1 MPAALVASPLLT
13 RPDLFARLENG
24 HAEQVT
30 VVTPNRRLAQDLQ
43 REFDAHQIAKGLTVW
58 EAPDILPFGAFVER
72 LWEDAL
78 YSDLGE
84 KLPLLLTPAQEQHLW
99 EQILKDA
106 SFLLKEGAAR
116 QCREAWRLV
125 HQWRV
130 RIGTGTEDALAF
142 SRWAAE
148 YEKRTAGEIDGARLP
163 DLMAQHLQSLKT
175 PKLVVAYAFDVLPP
189 QTEEFLQKLEFV
201 RSAPEGV
208 TGSSARISYPSA
220 TQEIEAA
227 AKWARA
233 RLEEGK
239 QRIGVVFPDLSTQR
253 SVVAR
258 IFSRVMQPGYNL
270 PGAAKNA
277 MPFNISLGRA
287 LSSYPLV
294 DFALGLIELAFH
306 AVEFD
311 QASHLIRSP
320 FLGGADT
327 ELGRRASLDVKLRR
341 DAEATITLPK
351 LIAGA
356 EPAPQLRQLLER
368 ILVLS
373 REAKP
378 ASPAEWARHFS
389 ALLEAAGFPGERA
402 LDSEEF
408 QTRAKW
414 HEMLGELSKLERI
427 AVQFSFQ
434 QAFGFLE
441 RLCEATL
448 FQPESPD
455 APIQVLGVLESAG
468 LRFDCLWVS
477 GLTDEA
483 WPLTARPNP
492 FIPIAAQKKAGIPQA
507 SAEASAALDKRLT
520 DEWKRAAAEVVFS
533 WPAKD
538 KDKDLAPSPLIT
550 DIQMV
555 VPAQAGIQ
563 FDFPR
568 YRDLIFSARKLETFE
583 DRKAPPVPPGK
594 VRGGTR
600 VLADQ
605 AACPFRAFAKW
616 RLSAVELEE
625 PESGLDPRD
634 RGKLLHALMREI
646 WTRLKDSNS
655 LNNDTAVAI
664 SQSADA
670 AVKEMGL
677 EGRFAELERERLAKL
692 AREWLDIERR
702 RAPFRVAAVEEK
714 REINVAGL
722 KFESRIDRM
731 DELVEGEMRGGHVLI
746 DYKSSRMLTPKQ
758 WDGPRPDDPQLPLYA
773 VAAPEDLAA
782 VVFAKMRPG
791 EMRFMGY
798 SKAERALPR
807 VEVYRDWQKLLD
819 TWKRDADG
827 LGKSFATGEAP
838 VDPKEGLKT
847 CRMCELHTLCRVYEK
862 LGATGGRNEV

>member
-1 MPAALVASPLLT
+1 MPAALSKAE
-13 RPDLFARLENG
+13 LFSRLAEG
-24 HAEQVT
+24 HAAGVT
-30 VVTPNRRLAQDLQ
+30 VVTPNKRLSQALMA
-43 REFDAHQIAKGLTVW
+43 EFDAFQINKQLTVW
-58 EAPDILPFGAFVER
+58 EAPVILPFGAFVER
-72 LWEDAL
+72 LWEDAI

-84 KLPLLLTPAQEQHLW
+84 KLPLLLTSAQEQHLW

-106 SFLLKEGAAR
+106 TFLLKEGAAR
-116 QCREAWRLV
+116 QAREAWRLV
-125 HQWRV
+125 HQWRI

-148 YEKRTAGEIDGARLP
+148 YEKRTAGEVDAARLP
-163 DLMAQHLQSLKT
+163 DLMAQHLGSLKT
-175 PKLVVAYAFDVLPP
+175 PKLLVAYAFDVLPP
-189 QTEEFLQKLEFV
+189 QTEEFLRRFEFV
-201 RSAPEGV
+201 QSAPEGV
-208 TGSSARISYPSA
+208 AGSCARTSYPSA
-220 TQEIEAA
+220 GQEIEAV

-233 RLEEGK
+233 RLEEGRK
-239 QRIGVVFPDLSTQR
+239 CIGVVVPDLQQR
-253 SVVAR
+253 RSEVAR
-258 IFSRVMQPGYNL
+258 VFSRVMNPGYNL
-270 PGAAKNA
+270 PGVPKTA

-294 DFALGLIELAFH
+294 HCALGLLELAFRT
-306 AVEFD
+306 VEFD

-341 DAEATITLPK
+341 DADSTISLPK

-356 EPAPQLRQLLER
+356 EPAPMLRKLLEQMFEITKTR
-368 ILVLS
+368 PS
-373 REAKP
+373 
-378 ASPAEWARHFS
+378 SPAEWARHFS

-414 HEMLGELSKLERI
+414 HEALSELAKLERI
-427 AVQFSFQ
+427 ADGFSFE

-441 RLCEATL
+441 RLCASTL

-483 WPLTARPNP
+483 WPLTAHPNP
-492 FIPIAAQKKAGIPQA
+492 FIPIAAQKRAGIPQA
-507 SAEASAALDKRLT
+507 SAEASAALDARLT

-538 KDKDLAPSPLIT
+538 KDKNLAPSPLIAELP
-550 DIQMV
+550 V
-555 VPAQAGIQ
+555 VPAQAGTP

-568 YRDLIFSARKLETFE
+568 YRDLIFQSRNLEKFT
-583 DRKAPPVPPGK
+583 DAKAPPVAPGK

-646 WTRLKDSNS
+646 WTRLKNSNS
-655 LNNDTAVAI
+655 LKGDTAAAI
-664 SQSADA
+664 SESAEA

-677 EGRFAELERERLAKL
+677 EGRFAELERARLAKL
-692 AREWLDIERR
+692 ANEWLDIERG
-702 RAPFRVAAVEEK
+702 RAPFQVSAVEEK
-714 REINVAGL
+714 RSVAVAGL
-722 KFESRIDRM
+722 TFESRIDRM
-731 DELVEGEMRGGHVLI
+731 DKLEDGGYVLI

-782 VVFAKMRPG
+782 VVFARMRPG

-807 VEVYRDWQKLLD
+807 VEVYRDWQRLLD
-819 TWKRDADG
+819 TWKRDAEG

-862 LGATGGRNEV
+862 FSGVGSGEGDA

>member
-1 MPAALVASPLLT
+1 MLSKA
-13 RPDLFARLENG
+13 DLFARLAEG
-24 HAEQVT
+24 HAARVT
-30 VVTPNRRLAQDLQ
+30 VVTPNKRLSQALMS
-43 REFDAHQIAKGLTVW
+43 EFDDFQTQKGLTVW

-99 EQILKDA
+99 EQALKDS

-125 HQWRV
+125 HQWRI

-142 SRWAAE
+142 SRWAAD
-148 YEKRTAGEIDGARLP
+148 YEKKTSGEIDAARLP
-163 DLMAQHLQSLKT
+163 DLMAQHLASLKT
-175 PKLVVAYAFDVLPP
+175 PKLLVAYAFDVLPL
-189 QTEEFLQKLEFV
+189 QTQEFFSRFEFTHCI
-201 RSAPEGV
+201 PDETEGAC
-208 TGSSARISYPSA
+208 ARTPYPSA
-220 TQEIEAA
+220 SQEIEAA

-233 RLEEGK
+233 RLEEGRK
-239 QRIGVVFPDLSTQR
+239 RIGVVVPDLQQR
-253 SVVAR
+253 RSEVAR
-258 IFSRVMQPGYNL
+258 VFSRVMQPGYNL
-270 PGAAKNA
+270 PAQAGTPF
-277 MPFNISLGRA
+277 PFNISLGRP

-294 DFALGLIELAFH
+294 HFALGLVELAFH

-341 DAEATITLPK
+341 DADATISLPR

-356 EPAPQLRQLLER
+356 EPAPLLRKHLEQVFEITKTR
-368 ILVLS
+368 PV
-373 REAKP
+373 
-378 ASPAEWARHFS
+378 SPAEWARHFS

-414 HEMLGELSKLERI
+414 HEMLAELSKVERL
-427 AVQFSFQ
+427 AERFSFE

-441 RLCEATL
+441 RLCSTTL

-533 WPAKD
+533 WPAKN
-538 KDKDLAPSPLIT
+538 KDKDLAPSPLILEVEEKP
-550 DIQMV
+550 IA
-555 VPAQAGIQ
+555 VP
-563 FDFPR
+563 DYPR
-568 YRDLIFSARKLETFE
+568 FRDLLFASRKLETFQ
-583 DRKAPPVPPGK
+583 DRKAPPVVPGK

-646 WTRLKDSNS
+646 WTRLRESSDLQRDVSS
-655 LNNDTAVAI
+655 AI
-664 SQSADA
+664 AQSADA
-670 AVKEMGL
+670 AIKEMGI

-692 AREWLDIERR
+692 ANEWLDVERR
-702 RAPFRVAAVEEK
+702 RAPFKVLFTEQQRTVA
-714 REINVAGL
+714 VAGL

-731 DELVEGEMRGGHVLI
+731 DELAGGGHVLI

-782 VVFAKMRPG
+782 VVFARMRPG

-807 VEVYRDWQKLLD
+807 VEVYRDWQKLLAA
-819 TWKRDADG
+819 WKRDAEA
-827 LGKSFATGEAP
+827 LGQSFAAGEAP

-862 LGATGGRNEV
+862 RGFSNEDQS

>member
-1 MPAALVASPLLT
+1 MPAALSKS
-13 RPDLFARLENG
+13 DLFARLAEG
-24 HAEQVT
+24 HAAGVT
-30 VVTPNRRLAQDLQ
+30 VVTPNKRLSQALMA
-43 REFDAHQIAKGLTVW
+43 EFDEFQIRKNLAVW

-78 YSDLGE
+78 YSELGE

-106 SFLLKEGAAR
+106 TFLLKESAAR
-116 QCREAWRLV
+116 QCREAWRLA

-148 YEKRTAGEIDGARLP
+148 YEKKSAGEVDAARLP
-163 DLMAQHLQSLKT
+163 DLMMQHLGSLKT
-175 PKLVVAYAFDVLPP
+175 PKLLVAYAFDVVPP
-189 QTEEFLQKLEFV
+189 QTREFFQGFQSV
-201 RSAPEGV
+201 SCAPESV
-208 TGSSARISYPSA
+208 AASCARSSFPSA
-220 TQEIEAA
+220 SQEIEAA

-233 RLEEGK
+233 RLEEGRK
-239 QRIGVVFPDLSTQR
+239 RIGIVVPDLSAQR
-253 SVVAR
+253 SRVAR
-258 IFSRVMQPGYNL
+258 TFSRVMQPGYNL
-270 PGAAKNA
+270 PAQAGTPF
-277 MPFNISLGRA
+277 PFNISLGRA

-294 DFALGLIELAFH
+294 DFALGMIELAFH

-341 DAEATITLPK
+341 DAEATISLPK

-356 EPAPQLRQLLER
+356 EPAPLLRKYLEQVFE
-368 ILVLS
+368 ITKT
-373 REAKP
+373 KP
-378 ASPAEWARHFS
+378 GSPAEWARQFS

-402 LDSEEF
+402 LDSDEF

-414 HEMLGELSKLERI
+414 HEMLGELSKLER
-427 AVQFSFQ
+427 VVEKFSFQ
-434 QAFGFLE
+434 DAFTFLQ
-441 RLCEATL
+441 RLCAATL
-448 FQPESPD
+448 FQPESAD

-468 LRFDCLWVS
+468 LRFECLWVS

-483 WPLTARPNP
+483 WPLAARPNP
-492 FIPIAAQKKAGIPQA
+492 FIPIAAQNKAGIPQA

-520 DEWKRAAAEVVFS
+520 EEWKRAAAEVVFS
-533 WPAKD
+533 WPAKE
-538 KDKDLAPSPLIT
+538 KDKNLAPSPLIVDVEEKT
-550 DIQMV
+550 LT
-555 VPAQAGIQ
+555 VPEY
-563 FDFPR
+563 PR
-568 YRDLIFSARKLETFE
+568 YRDLLFQSRSIETFR
-583 DRKAPPVPPGK
+583 DAKAPPVAPGK

-646 WTRLKDSNS
+646 WTRLRNSNA
-655 LNNDTAVAI
+655 LKADTAAAI
-664 SQSADA
+664 SQSAEA

-692 AREWLDIERR
+692 AREWLEIERR
-702 RAPFRVAAVEEK
+702 RAPFRVLHLEEE
-714 REINVAGL
+714 RSVAVAGL
-722 KFESRIDRM
+722 EFKSRIDRM
-731 DELVEGEMRGGHVLI
+731 DELTDGGHVLI

-782 VVFAKMRPG
+782 VVFARMRPG

-807 VEVYRDWQKLLD
+807 VEVYRDWHKLLD
-819 TWKRDADG
+819 TWKRDAEA
-827 LGKSFATGEAP
+827 LGQCFASGEAP

-862 LGATGGRNEV
+862 TDVLGDENDR

>member
-1 MPAALVASPLLT
+1 M
-13 RPDLFARLENG
+13 
-24 HAEQVT
+24 
-30 VVTPNRRLAQDLQ
+30 
-43 REFDAHQIAKGLTVW
+43 
-58 EAPDILPFGAFVER
+58 
-72 LWEDAL
+72 
-78 YSDLGE
+78 
-84 KLPLLLTPAQEQHLW
+84 
-99 EQILKDA
+99 
-106 SFLLKEGAAR
+106 
-116 QCREAWRLV
+116 
-125 HQWRV
+125 
-130 RIGTGTEDALAF
+130 
-142 SRWAAE
+142 
-148 YEKRTAGEIDGARLP
+148 
-163 DLMAQHLQSLKT
+163 
-175 PKLVVAYAFDVLPP
+175 
-189 QTEEFLQKLEFV
+189 
-201 RSAPEGV
+201 
-208 TGSSARISYPSA
+208 
-220 TQEIEAA
+220 
-227 AKWARA
+227 
-233 RLEEGK
+233 
-239 QRIGVVFPDLSTQR
+239 
-253 SVVAR
+253 
-258 IFSRVMQPGYNL
+258 
-270 PGAAKNA
+270 
-277 MPFNISLGRA
+277 
-287 LSSYPLV
+287 
-294 DFALGLIELAFH
+294 
-306 AVEFD
+306 
-311 QASHLIRSP
+311 
-320 FLGGADT
+320 
-327 ELGRRASLDVKLRR
+327 
-341 DAEATITLPK
+341 
-351 LIAGA
+351 
-356 EPAPQLRQLLER
+356 
-368 ILVLS
+368 LS
-373 REAKP
+373 REAEP

-583 DRKAPPVPPGK
+583 DRKAPPVSPGK

-731 DELVEGEMRGGHVLI
+731 DELGRWRARAHRLQELAHAHAEAVGRTAARRPAAAAVR
-746 DYKSSRMLTPKQ
+746 SRRAR
-758 WDGPRPDDPQLPLYA
+758 GPRRRGVRQDAPGRDALHGLFESRARAAPSRGLPRLA
-773 VAAPEDLAA
+773 EAARHLEARRRCARQVLRHRRGAGRSQGRPEDLPHVRAA
-782 VVFAKMRPG
+782 H
-791 EMRFMGY
+791 
-798 SKAERALPR
+798 ALPR
-807 VEVYRDWQKLLD
+807 LREVGI
-819 TWKRDADG
+819 A
-827 LGKSFATGEAP
+827 AE
-838 VDPKEGLKT
+838 EGT
-847 CRMCELHTLCRVYEK
+847 
-862 LGATGGRNEV
+862 

>member
-1 MPAALVASPLLT
+1 MPAALAKA
-13 RPDLFARLENG
+13 DLFARLEKG

-30 VVTPNRRLAQDLQ
+30 VVTPNKRLSQALMA
-43 REFDAHQIAKGLTVW
+43 EFDEFQVRKNLTVW

-106 SFLLKEGAAR
+106 SFLLKDGAAR
-116 QCREAWRLV
+116 QCREAWRLA
-125 HQWRV
+125 HQWRI

-142 SRWAAE
+142 ARWAAE
-148 YEKRTAGEIDGARLP
+148 YERKTAGEVDAARLP
-163 DLMAQHLQSLKT
+163 DLMAQHLASLKT
-175 PKLVVAYAFDVLPP
+175 PKLLVAYAFDVVPP
-189 QTEEFLQKLEFV
+189 QTREFFEKLTFEECHPEPTPSVLA
-201 RSAPEGV
+201 RS
-208 TGSSARISYPSA
+208 SYPSA
-220 TQEIEAA
+220 SQEIEAA

-233 RLEEGK
+233 RLEEGRK
-239 QRIGVVFPDLSTQR
+239 SIAVVVPDLQQR
-253 SVVAR
+253 RSEVAR
-258 IFSRVMQPGYNL
+258 VFSRVMQPGYNL
-270 PGAAKNA
+270 PGAAKSA
-277 MPFNISLGRA
+277 MPFNISLGRP

-294 DFALGLIELAFH
+294 HFALGLIELAFH
-306 AVEFD
+306 TVEFD
-311 QASHLIRSP
+311 QASHLIRAP

-341 DAEATITLPK
+341 DADSVIGLGKIIALADPCPILRKHLEQMFEITK
-351 LIAGA
+351 T
-356 EPAPQLRQLLER
+356 R
-368 ILVLS
+368 
-373 REAKP
+373 P

-402 LDSEEF
+402 LDSGEF

-414 HEMLGELSKLERI
+414 HEMLGELSR
-427 AVQFSFQ
+427 
-434 QAFGFLE
+434 LE
-441 RLCEATL
+441 RLAQSFSFSQAFSFLQRLCETTL
-448 FQPESPD
+448 FQPESPE

-492 FIPIAAQKKAGIPQA
+492 FLPIAAQKRAGIPQA

-520 DEWKRAAAEVVFS
+520 DEWKRAAAEVVFT

-538 KDKDLAPSPLIT
+538 KDKDLAPSPLILE
-550 DIQMV
+550 V
-555 VPAQAGIQ
+555 EEKSLAVPEYR
-563 FDFPR
+563 R
-568 YRDLIFSARKLETFE
+568 YRDLLFASRKLESFE
-583 DRKAPPVPPGK
+583 DRKAPPVPAGK

-634 RGKLLHALMREI
+634 RGKLLHALMREL
-646 WTRLKDSNS
+646 WTRLKNSNA
-655 LNNDTAVAI
+655 LQTDTAAAI
-664 SQSADA
+664 SQSAEA

-677 EGRFAELERERLAKL
+677 EGRFAELERARLAKL
-692 AREWLDIERR
+692 ANEWLDIERR
-702 RAPFRVAAVEEK
+702 RAPFKVAAVEEK

-731 DELVEGEMRGGHVLI
+731 DELEGGGHVLI
-746 DYKSSRMLTPKQ
+746 DYKSSRLLTPKQ

-782 VVFAKMRPG
+782 VVFARMRPG

-798 SKAERALPR
+798 SKTERTLPR

-819 TWKRDADG
+819 TWKRDAEA

-847 CRMCELHTLCRVYEK
+847 CRMCELHTLCRVFEK
-862 LGATGGRNEV
+862 ISAVDDEG

>member
-1 MPAALVASPLLT
+1 MISKA
-13 RPDLFARLENG
+13 DLFARLEKG

-30 VVTPNRRLAQDLQ
+30 VVTPNKRLSQALMA
-43 REFDAHQIAKGLTVW
+43 EFDEFQIKKSLAVW
-58 EAPDILPFGAFVER
+58 EAPDILPLGAFVER

-78 YSDLGE
+78 YGDLGE

-106 SFLLKEGAAR
+106 TFLLKESAAR

-142 SRWAAE
+142 SRWAAQ
-148 YEKRTAGEIDGARLP
+148 YEKKTAGEVDAARLP
-163 DLMAQHLQSLKT
+163 DLMAAHLDKLKT
-175 PKLVVAYAFDVLPP
+175 PKLLVAYAFDMVPP
-189 QTEEFLQKLEFV
+189 QTREFFQRFQSV
-201 RSAPEGV
+201 SCTPERV
-208 TGSSARISYPSA
+208 TGSCARSSFPSA
-220 TQEIEAA
+220 SQEIEAA

-233 RLEEGK
+233 RLEEGRK
-239 QRIGVVFPDLSTQR
+239 RIGVVVPDLSAQR
-253 SVVAR
+253 SGVAR
-258 IFSRVMQPGYNL
+258 TFSRVMQPGYNL
-270 PGAAKNA
+270 PAQAGTPF
-277 MPFNISLGRA
+277 PFNISLGRA

-294 DFALGLIELAFH
+294 DFALGMIELAFR
-306 AVEFD
+306 AVQFD

-341 DAEATITLPK
+341 DAEVTLSLPK

-356 EPAPQLRQLLER
+356 EPAPLLRKHLEQMFE
-368 ILVLS
+368 ITKT
-373 REAKP
+373 KP
-378 ASPAEWARHFS
+378 GSPAEWARHFS

-402 LDSEEF
+402 LDSDEF

-414 HEMLGELSKLERI
+414 HEALGELSKLERI
-427 AVQFSFQ
+427 AERFTFD
-434 QAFGFLE
+434 QAHSFLE
-441 RLCEATL
+441 RHCAATL
-448 FQPESPD
+448 FQPESAD

-483 WPLTARPNP
+483 WPLAARPNP

-507 SAEASAALDKRLT
+507 SAEASAVLDQRLT

-533 WPAKD
+533 WPAKE
-538 KDKDLAPSPLIT
+538 KDKNLAPSPLILDVEEKT
-550 DIQMV
+550 LA
-555 VPAQAGIQ
+555 VPEY
-563 FDFPR
+563 PR
-568 YRDLIFSARKLETFE
+568 YRDLLFQSRNLETFS
-583 DRKAPPVPPGK
+583 DAKAPPLAPGK

-646 WTRLKDSNS
+646 WTRLKNSNA
-655 LNNDTAVAI
+655 LKADTAVAI
-664 SQSADA
+664 AQSAEA

-702 RAPFRVAAVEEK
+702 RAPFRVLHLEEERAVA
-714 REINVAGL
+714 VAGL
-722 KFESRIDRM
+722 EFKSRIDRM
-731 DELVEGEMRGGHVLI
+731 DELADGGHVLI

-782 VVFAKMRPG
+782 VVFARMRPG

-807 VEVYRDWQKLLD
+807 VEVYRDWQKLLE
-819 TWKRDADG
+819 TWKRDAEA
-827 LGKSFATGEAP
+827 LGQSFASGEAP

-847 CRMCELHTLCRVYEK
+847 CRMCELQTLCRVYEK
-862 LGATGGRNEV
+862 TDVPGGENDR

>member
-1 MPAALVASPLLT
+1 MLSKA
-13 RPDLFARLENG
+13 DLFARLAEG
-24 HAEQVT
+24 HAARVT
-30 VVTPNRRLAQDLQ
+30 VVTPNKRLSQALMA
-43 REFDAHQIAKGLTVW
+43 EFDAYQIKRNLTVW
-58 EAPDILPFGAFVER
+58 EAPDILPFGTFVER

-106 SFLLKEGAAR
+106 SFLLKDGAAR
-116 QCREAWRLV
+116 QCREAWRLA
-125 HQWRV
+125 HQWRIRV
-130 RIGTGTEDALAF
+130 GTGTEDALAF

-148 YEKRTAGEIDGARLP
+148 YQKRTADEIDGARLP

-175 PKLVVAYAFDVLPP
+175 PKLLVAYAFDVLPP
-189 QTEEFLQKLEFV
+189 QTEEFLQKFEFV
-201 RSAPEGV
+201 QSVPEGV
-208 TGSSARISYPSA
+208 TGSSVRTSYPSA
-220 TQEIEAA
+220 SQEIEAA

-270 PGAAKNA
+270 PGVAKTA
-277 MPFNISLGRA
+277 MPFNISLGRP

-306 AVEFD
+306 TVEFD

-341 DAEATITLPK
+341 DAEATISLPK

-356 EPAPQLRQLLER
+356 EPAPLLRKHLEHMFEITKTR
-368 ILVLS
+368 PS
-373 REAKP
+373 
-378 ASPAEWARHFS
+378 SPAEWARHFS

-408 QTRAKW
+408 QTGAKW

-427 AVQFSFQ
+427 AGQFSFQ

-468 LRFDCLWVS
+468 LRFECLWVS
-477 GLTDEA
+477 GLTDET

-550 DIQMV
+550 DVALV

-563 FDFPR
+563 FEVPR
-568 YRDLIFSARKLETFE
+568 YRDLIFAARKLETFE
-583 DRKAPPVPPGK
+583 DRKAPPVSPGK

-655 LNNDTAVAI
+655 LNSDTAVAI

-702 RAPFRVAAVEEK
+702 RAPFKVAAVEEK

-731 DELVEGEMRGGHVLI
+731 DELADGGHVLI

-798 SKAERALPR
+798 SKAERALPK

-819 TWKRDADG
+819 TWKRDADA

-862 LGATGGRNEV
+862 TNALADENDR

>member
-13 RPDLFARLENG
+13 RPDLFARLEKG

-30 VVTPNRRLAQDLQ
+30 VVTPNRRLAQELQ

-130 RIGTGTEDALAF
+130 RIGTATEDALAF

-175 PKLVVAYAFDVLPP
+175 PKLLVAYAFDVLPP
-189 QTEEFLQKLEFV
+189 QTEEFLKKFEFAQ
-201 RSAPEGV
+201 SAPEGV

-270 PGAAKNA
+270 PGAATNA
-277 MPFNISLGRA
+277 MPFDISLGRA

-306 AVEFD
+306 TVEFD

-341 DAEATITLPK
+341 DAEATISLPK

-356 EPAPQLRQLLER
+356 EPAPLLRKHLEQMFEITKTR
-368 ILVLS
+368 
-373 REAKP
+373 P

-402 LDSEEF
+402 LDSDEF

-414 HEMLGELSKLERI
+414 HEMLGELSKVERLTEH
-427 AVQFSFQ
+427 FTFE
-434 QAFGFLE
+434 QAFGFLQ

-492 FIPIAAQKKAGIPQA
+492 FLPIAAQKKAGIPQA
-507 SAEASAALDKRLT
+507 SAETAAAYDRSIT
-520 DEWKRAAAEVVFS
+520 EGWKRAAREVVFS
-533 WPAKD
+533 WPLKEED
-538 KDKDLAPSPLIT
+538 RDFAPSPLIL
-550 DIQMV
+550 DVEEKPLSI
-555 VPAQAGIQ
+555 P
-563 FDFPR
+563 DYPR
-568 YRDLIFSARKLETFE
+568 YRDLLFASGKLET
-583 DRKAPPVPPGK
+583 
-594 VRGGTR
+594 
-600 VLADQ
+600 
-605 AACPFRAFAKW
+605 
-616 RLSAVELEE
+616 
-625 PESGLDPRD
+625 
-634 RGKLLHALMREI
+634 
-646 WTRLKDSNS
+646 
-655 LNNDTAVAI
+655 
-664 SQSADA
+664 
-670 AVKEMGL
+670 
-677 EGRFAELERERLAKL
+677 
-692 AREWLDIERR
+692 
-702 RAPFRVAAVEEK
+702 
-714 REINVAGL
+714 
-722 KFESRIDRM
+722 
-731 DELVEGEMRGGHVLI
+731 
-746 DYKSSRMLTPKQ
+746 
-758 WDGPRPDDPQLPLYA
+758 
-773 VAAPEDLAA
+773 
-782 VVFAKMRPG
+782 
-791 EMRFMGY
+791 
-798 SKAERALPR
+798 
-807 VEVYRDWQKLLD
+807 
-819 TWKRDADG
+819 
-827 LGKSFATGEAP
+827 
-838 VDPKEGLKT
+838 
-847 CRMCELHTLCRVYEK
+847 
-862 LGATGGRNEV
+862 